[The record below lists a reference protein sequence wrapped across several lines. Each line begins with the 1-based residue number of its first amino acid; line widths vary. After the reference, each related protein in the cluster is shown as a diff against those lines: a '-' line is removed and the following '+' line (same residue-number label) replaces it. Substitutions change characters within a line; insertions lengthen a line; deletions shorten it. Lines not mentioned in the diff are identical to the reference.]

1 MTRSLAGFR
10 VFGSVGASG
19 VVHSINKPLSL
30 QTPGI
35 IQGLGCQSAQI
46 VYDLL
51 VIVDQFSNSIA
62 RSFAAKT
69 VNIFR
74 AIMMMIFIIIMQH

>member
-1 MTRSLAGFR
+1 MHC
-10 VFGSVGASG
+10 G
-19 VVHSINKPLSL
+19 VEVTESSTNKQNHLP
-30 QTPGI
+30 
-35 IQGLGCQSAQI
+35 
-46 VYDLL
+46 LL